1 MHVPRSLASQGAPPA
16 SADLPARRLRL
27 DGWFW
32 NLAAASLA
40 GCVLRVYRLDTQFPI
55 GDEWHAIIAAAN
67 HGFFA
72 LLTSFF
78 GGGHAIPD
86 ALYFRA
92 LSGLGGITEAG
103 IYAPLVVAG
112 SAAIG
117 VVPWLL
123 RDILGRRNAAILA
136 WLIALSP
143 VLILYS
149 RFARPYGMV
158 ATLTLVA
165 LWGIARWIDTRDW
178 RHLVAYG
185 LAGSVA
191 AYFHA
196 IALPFVLTPIALS
209 VLHDLLLRRLGVAA
223 AARNA
228 LFAGLA
234 VGIPTLALLGA
245 PVWNSFGV
253 FTDKV
258 AQGVVTPGSLL
269 GAYLVLAGSR
279 ELPIALVIAALALLG
294 AWALV
299 RADKSRWFA
308 LLVLAGAAAQFAT
321 VMVSKPLAVEGP
333 HIFAR
338 YLIPVMF
345 PLLVLAAA
353 GFGHATRRLPGVAA
367 AGIAAALLGY
377 YFVNTSAW
385 ILTRYNS
392 QTSLYLHAYLIAGKS
407 FEQFAATSA
416 RRKLPAFYEMLS
428 HQPAGEVVIV
438 EAPFQ
443 VLDFSLVAYQLVHRQ
458 RVLMGMAEPLCG
470 RGADLQNQAFIAWSR
485 TRLRNIV
492 DISDPAALAARG
504 ASYVVFHRNI
514 RAETSAIEVGFV
526 DMDMTQC
533 IAHYRDA
540 YGPAVFDDGEVVAFS
555 IRPPGR

>member
-1 MHVPRSLASQGAPPA
+1 MNAPRSPDPRETTGNQRRHA
-16 SADLPARRLRL
+16 ARRLWR
-27 DGWFW
+27 DGWTW
-32 NLAAASLA
+32 NLAAAILA
-40 GCVLRVYRLDTQFPI
+40 GCVLRVYRLETQFPM
-55 GDEWHAIIAAAN
+55 GDEWHALIAAAK
-67 HGFFA
+67 HGYLA

-92 LSGLGGITEAG
+92 LTGLGGITETG
-103 IYAPLVVAG
+103 IYAPVVVTG
-112 SAAIG
+112 IAATG

-123 RDILGRRNAAILA
+123 RDTLGGRISAILA

-149 RFARPYGMV
+149 RFARPYGIV
-158 ATLTLVA
+158 ALLTLVA
-165 LWGIARWIDTRDW
+165 VWGLSRWIDTRAR

-185 LAGSVA
+185 LAGSLA

-196 IALPFVLTPIALS
+196 IALPFVLAPIAVA
-209 VLHDLLLRRLGVAA
+209 VLHDLLSRRQGMAVSAG
-223 AARNA
+223 NA
-228 LFAGLA
+228 LVAGLA
-234 VGIPTLALLGA
+234 IGFPALMLLGA

-258 AQGVVTPGSLL
+258 AQGVVTPGSML
-269 GAYLVLAGSR
+269 GVYQVLAGSQ
-279 ELPIALVIAALALLG
+279 ELPITLAIAGLALLG
-294 AWALV
+294 TWALV
-299 RADKSRWFA
+299 RADRSRRFA
-308 LLVLAGAAAQFAT
+308 LLLLAGSAAQLAM

-345 PLLVLAAA
+345 PLLVLVAA
-353 GFGHATRRLPGVAA
+353 GFGEATRRLPSVAV
-367 AGIAAALLGY
+367 AGIAAALLGF
-377 YFVNTSAW
+377 YFANTIAW

-407 FEQFAATSA
+407 FEQFPLTSA
-416 RRKLPAFYEMLS
+416 RRKIPAFYDMLS
-428 HQPAGEVVIV
+428 HKPPGEVVIV

-470 RGADLQNQAFIAWSR
+470 RGVDLQNQAFDAWSR
-485 TRLRNIV
+485 ARLRNIV

-504 ASYVVFHRNI
+504 ASFVVFHRHI

-526 DMDMTQC
+526 DMDMAPC

-555 IRPPGR
+555 VKPPGR